1 VIKNQF
7 IYMDTSFIM
16 NINIIIFFLIVFF
29 FTKLIFGGQVNNLE
43 TFLISFIATIV
54 YFILYLYQKKNKEH
68 FSSKFISRNTF
79 FSKNGEIFI
88 K

>member
-1 VIKNQF
+1 
-7 IYMDTSFIM
+7 MDTFFIM

-29 FTKLIFGGQVNNLE
+29 FTKLIFGGKVNNLE
-43 TFLISFIATIV
+43 TFLISFIATII
-54 YFILYLYQKKNKEH
+54 YFILHMYKKKSKEY
-68 FSSKFISRNTF
+68 FRSNFISRDTF